1 MTYNQVSKYVSMMRD
16 LCIKKT
22 NGIMAPHKAI
32 MLLSIIEL
40 IENGKIKSNVIPIDY
55 IISDIFR
62 INWMKY
68 VANNERF
75 AIYTCNPWTP
85 FWHLNNEPFWH
96 FMPIK
101 DCICVDNIV
110 PPGQTASVGKMKA
123 NIKYAYLDPMLFSLL
138 CNSENRIK
146 LSAVL
151 FDTYLHQ

>member
-75 AIYTCNPWTP
+75 LYIHVIRGLHSGILKTNP
-85 FWHLNNEPFWH
+85 FG
-96 FMPIK
+96 I
-101 DCICVDNIV
+101 
-110 PPGQTASVGKMKA
+110 
-123 NIKYAYLDPMLFSLL
+123 L
-138 CNSENRIK
+138 C
-146 LSAVL
+146 L
-151 FDTYLHQ
+151 